1 MTDQENNNNISSN
14 PFAALFSS
22 VADAK
27 QFASVQ
33 KHHIPEVPPAHPG
46 STEEAFDSEDS
57 DISSIESIDNDSIT
71 DSNRAFRSQKEICEQ
86 LNINHMLQRIF
97 LITLDNSG
105 PILKGGNGIPPRC
118 VFLEDMAMDL
128 DGQDWLDM
136 NNVEQALF
144 SRMLI
149 PEPGTHLI
157 WMTPGNII
165 NVTADRDAGEKEVM
179 KYLFACF
186 QRVKGEITKVPEN
199 LLTYAV
205 RCKAL
210 TVSNA
215 HTALL
220 TPEIYVNQNISEQV
234 VDLLLEGVS
243 GPQFEDVAEFMDEVI
258 VMLKADEEVR
268 TFNEVIFP
276 VLDILLHRIKELDLC
291 HVMLYSY
298 LDILLYFTRQFDLA
312 QAFLTYIEPKDPK
325 NGNMYQQ
332 TLLGTV
338 LNISCLLKTPG
349 LVESHLYFLSPSRS
363 GPQEI
368 KVQESNIHQFMVQL
382 HDKIHQI
389 LRNLIQLSPDTKH
402 GILSWLGNCFHANSG
417 RTKIWAN
424 QMPDLFFQMYA
435 SDAFFLN
442 LGAALLKLCQPFCKP
457 KSPKLLTFNPTYC
470 SLKEL
475 NEEERKSRNV
485 HMKGLDKET
494 CLIPVPQ
501 GLEPPFAETYNLVTE
516 NLILTQFALRL
527 GFHRLHDQMI
537 KMNQSLHRLQVAW
550 REAQQSSNPAA
561 DNLREQFE
569 RLMTIYLSTKAAAT
583 EPQMLQN
590 CMNLQISS
598 STILVQFSLGNQ
610 GTEYMEVKFPLLEV
624 EYCMLS
630 HVPEF
635 FAENL
640 GDFFIFLRRFADDI
654 LETTGD
660 SLEQPLN
667 FVTVFMGNVERM
679 KNPHLRAKLAEV
691 LEAVMPHMEQVQN
704 PMISSMFNRERVF
717 SSFRQAY
724 YLAEAL
730 IKVFV
735 DIEFTGD
742 PHQFEQKFNYRRP
755 MYPILKYM
763 WGYDNYRQSIKN
775 LADYAFDNLEAMNPP
790 LFLRFL
796 NLLIND
802 AIFLLDEAIQ
812 YLSKIKIQQIEK
824 DRGEWNN
831 LPPEAR
837 REKEGN
843 LQMFGQLAR
852 FHNIMSNE
860 TIGTLAFLTSEIKA
874 LCVHPILAERIISML
889 NYFLQHLVGPK
900 MGALKVKD
908 FSEFDFKPQ
917 QLVSDICTIYLNLG
931 AKDDFC
937 ATVPKDGR
945 SYSPMLF
952 AQTVRV
958 LKKINKPGNMIMAFS
973 ELADKVKSLADLQQQ
988 EEEIFVDAPDEF
1000 LDPIMS
1006 TLMTDPVLLPSSRVT
1021 VDRSTIARHLLSDQT
1036 DPFNRSPLTMDQIKP
1051 NSEIREKIQQW
1062 LAERKRQ
1069 KDQNGQI

>member
-1 MTDQENNNNISSN
+1 
-14 PFAALFSS
+14 
-22 VADAK
+22 
-27 QFASVQ
+27 
-33 KHHIPEVPPAHPG
+33 
-46 STEEAFDSEDS
+46 
-57 DISSIESIDNDSIT
+57 
-71 DSNRAFRSQKEICEQ
+71 
-86 LNINHMLQRIF
+86 
-97 LITLDNSG
+97 
-105 PILKGGNGIPPRC
+105 
-118 VFLEDMAMDL
+118 MAVDL

-136 NNVEQALF
+136 KNVEQALF
-144 SRMLI
+144 NRMLI

-157 WMTPGNII
+157 CMTPANIM

-199 LLTYAV
+199 LLTYAI

-210 TVSNA
+210 IVSNTR
-215 HTALL
+215 TALL
-220 TPEIYVNQNISEQV
+220 TPEIYGDQNIYEQILE
-234 VDLLLEGVS
+234 LLLEGVS
-243 GPQFEDVAEFMDEVI
+243 GPQFDDVAEFMEEVI
-258 VMLKADEEVR
+258 MMLKEEEEVR

-276 VLDILLHRIKELDLC
+276 VLDVILQRIKELDLC
-291 HVMLYSY
+291 HAMLYSY
-298 LDILLYFTRQFDLA
+298 LDVLIYFTRQFDLA
-312 QAFLTYIEPKDPK
+312 KAFLDYIKPKDPK

-332 TLLGTV
+332 TLLGTI

-349 LVESHLYFLSPSRS
+349 LVESHLYFLNPSRS
-363 GPQEI
+363 SPQEI
-368 KVQESNIHQFMVQL
+368 KVQESNIHQFMVQFFDKL
-382 HDKIHQI
+382 HPI
-389 LRNLIQLSPDTKH
+389 LRNLIQLSPDTKQ
-402 GILSWLGNCFHANSG
+402 GILSWLGNCLHANSG

-457 KSPKLLTFNPTYC
+457 KSLKLLTFNPTYC

-475 NEEERKSRNV
+475 NEEEQKSRNV

-494 CLIPVPQ
+494 CLISMPS
-501 GLEPPFAETYNLVTE
+501 GLEPPFAEAYNLVTE
-516 NLILTQFALRL
+516 NLVLTQFALRL

-590 CMNLQISS
+590 CMNLQISTT
-598 STILVQFSLGNQ
+598 TILVQFSLGNR
-610 GTEYMEVKFPLLEV
+610 GTEYMEVKFPLLDV

-630 HVPEF
+630 HIPEF

-654 LETTGD
+654 LETAGD
-660 SLEQPLN
+660 SLEQALN
-667 FVTVFMGNVERM
+667 FVSVFMGNVERM

-704 PMISSMFNRERVF
+704 PMMSSMFHRERVF
-717 SSFRQAY
+717 ASFRQAY

-763 WGYDNYRQSIKN
+763 WGYENYRESIKN

-824 DRGEWNN
+824 DRGDWNN
-831 LPPEAR
+831 LASETR

-860 TIGTLAFLTSEIKA
+860 TIGTLSFLTSEIKA

-931 AKDDFC
+931 VKEVFC

-945 SYSPMLF
+945 SYSPMLL

-958 LKKINKPGNMIMAFS
+958 LKKINKPGNMIIAFS
-973 ELADKVKSLADLQQQ
+973 ELADKIKSLADLQQQ
-988 EEEIFVDAPDEF
+988 EEEAFVDAPDEF

-1006 TLMTDPVLLPSSRVT
+1006 TLMVDPVILPSSRVT

-1036 DPFNRSPLTMDQIKP
+1036 DPFNRSPLTMDQIKA
-1051 NSEIREKIQQW
+1051 NLEIREKIQQW

-1069 KDQNGQI
+1069 KDQNGQT